1 MFAIIS
7 CVAKYRTVRNASQ
20 QLFLLDFA
28 FDQWREIMSS
38 RSVLYSTLLLALVAG
53 IASAHQ
59 EEGSGH
65 GSEPTAHELEQQ
77 KITAESGSNLEQIGP
92 TMWRVRPE
100 GTPYDLWLEKAR
112 ERMPVFEGL
121 LIQDARTEPLERWED
136 MGVDGLYIKM
146 ADYQIT
152 DGWLLEIPPHGQ
164 INPQRHMFEA
174 GMYFFGGP
182 GHITIQQEGQ
192 RPQRADFGHRSLF
205 SVPMNVAY
213 QIFNDSDEPVRVVAV
228 TSFPFIINSMNS
240 EEFAFQNP
248 FVFRDRYDGEED
260 FLLRSEHARDNL
272 TITNMVKDAL
282 EFELDEY
289 DHRGKGTTNTHWQ
302 MAGNTHID
310 LHVSEMPGGKY
321 KKAHRHSSDA
331 FILLLSGEGYSLTWP
346 EGRYEDRIRVDWNEG
361 TIFVPPIY
369 WYHQHLNPGKESAR
383 YMAINAP
390 ILVRTLGLR
399 FQDQLD
405 PDLKQIQDEF
415 EAEVAKRKARDEK
428 ALAAQ

>member
-1 MFAIIS
+1 
-7 CVAKYRTVRNASQ
+7 
-20 QLFLLDFA
+20 
-28 FDQWREIMSS
+28 
-38 RSVLYSTLLLALVAG
+38 
-53 IASAHQ
+53 
-59 EEGSGH
+59 
-65 GSEPTAHELEQQ
+65 
-77 KITAESGSNLEQIGP
+77 
-92 TMWRVRPE
+92 
-100 GTPYDLWLEKAR
+100 
-112 ERMPVFEGL
+112 
-121 LIQDARTEPLERWED
+121 

-152 DGWLLEIPPHGQ
+152 DGWLLEIPPHGKV
-164 INPQRHMFEA
+164 NPQRHMFEA

-182 GHITIQQEGQ
+182 GHIMIQQEGQ
-192 RPQRADFGHRSLF
+192 RPQRADFNHRSLF
-205 SVPMNVAY
+205 SVPINVAY
-213 QIFNDSDEPVRVVAV
+213 QLFNDSDEPVRVVAV
-228 TSFPFIINSMNS
+228 TSFPFIINSMNN
-240 EEFAFQNP
+240 EEFVFNNP

-260 FLLRSEHARDNL
+260 FLLRSEHTRDNL
-272 TITNMVKDAL
+272 TVTNMVKDAL

-302 MAGNTHID
+302 MAGNTQID

-346 EGRYEDRIRVDWNEG
+346 EGRYEDRIRVDWQEG

-405 PDLKQIQDEF
+405 PDLTQIREEF
-415 EAEVAKRKARDEK
+415 DAEVAKRKARDE
-428 ALAAQ
+428 AAGN